1 MNLSYYKTSSGK
13 NVIIE
18 YIDKLTI
25 EEQVD
30 AYSVLEK
37 MENGEFESIKHK
49 RWEKKIR
56 EVYFYKHN
64 RIFYIT
70 VDGNDIYLLHACK
83 KQKNKTE
90 KKEYNAS
97 CPQCIFYNKGR
108 TKYRPCNTLDNRS
121 CSRNQSDHFV

>member
-1 MNLSYYKTSSGK
+1 MILMNLSYYKTSSGK

-49 RWEKKIR
+49 RWERKYEK
-56 EVYFYKHN
+56 Y
-64 RIFYIT
+64 IFISIT
-70 VDGNDIYLLHACK
+70 EFFIL
-83 KQKNKTE
+83 Q
-90 KKEYNAS
+90 
-97 CPQCIFYNKGR
+97 
-108 TKYRPCNTLDNRS
+108 
-121 CSRNQSDHFV
+121 

>member
-1 MNLSYYKTSSGK
+1 MILMNLSYYKTSSGK

-56 EVYFYKHN
+56 EEKY
-64 RIFYIT
+64 IFISIT
-70 VDGNDIYLLHACK
+70 EFFIL
-83 KQKNKTE
+83 Q
-90 KKEYNAS
+90 
-97 CPQCIFYNKGR
+97 
-108 TKYRPCNTLDNRS
+108 
-121 CSRNQSDHFV
+121 